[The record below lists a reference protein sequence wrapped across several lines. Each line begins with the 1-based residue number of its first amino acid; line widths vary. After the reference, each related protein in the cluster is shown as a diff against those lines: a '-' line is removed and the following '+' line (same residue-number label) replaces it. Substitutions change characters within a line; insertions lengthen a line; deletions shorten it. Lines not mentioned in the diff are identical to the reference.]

1 MAPARSTVTRAAG
14 VLTRRAAVVALFER
28 HKMTHYDKTLIT
40 FHRGN
45 AFTPEGIDAAPFA
58 ILTIN
63 DLVDRKLIDA
73 ICALMRKHINAEH
86 QDFCNIKLST
96 EDWDS

>member
-1 MAPARSTVTRAAG
+1 
-14 VLTRRAAVVALFER
+14 
-28 HKMTHYDKTLIT
+28 MTHYDKTIVT

-58 ILTIN
+58 TLTIN

-73 ICALMRKHINAEH
+73 ICALMRKHVNTEH
-86 QDFCNIKLST
+86 QDFCNIKLNT
-96 EDWDS
+96 EDWDT